1 MTRFSCKQAA
11 RLLSE
16 SYDRKL
22 TFWERMRLRFHLV
35 ICRFCRGFSRH
46 LHLFEAAVRIYSQKI
61 DSDTAA
67 PQATLQPEAR
77 NRILRAMESEGK

>member
-1 MTRFSCKQAA
+1 MFSCRQAA

-35 ICRFCRGFSRH
+35 ICWFCRGFARD

-61 DSDTAA
+61 DSDTVA

-77 NRILRAMESEGK
+77 DRILRAMESDGR

>member
-1 MTRFSCKQAA
+1 MFSCRQAA

-22 TFWERMRLRFHLV
+22 AFWERMRLRFHLV
-35 ICRFCRGFSRH
+35 ICRFCLGFARDMRR
-46 LHLFEAAVRIYSQKI
+46 LEAAVRTYSQQI
-61 DSDTAA
+61 DSDTAS

-77 NRILRAMESEGK
+77 ERILRAMESERR